1 MKKWLGG
8 LLALVVAIGFGMG
21 WNYMWS
27 KSSRDKESSDPTSV
41 VAEAEETLTD
51 KRIQFRLVDRS
62 NSKSLGTISVE
73 LEDSKI
79 PESEVAGKQ
88 YSKLLEQVKESSKK
102 DYKLLMQYYG
112 LKSSLEGENNGLLN
126 NIVKGT
132 GFKLTTLWKLPEFDS
147 TMGYTLNENEF
158 NSNLGKTFKVSFPF
172 RKTAVVEVPYQRND
186 LTTQIQLKKAD
197 RENKISAIDSYT
209 INGASGI
216 TTSLEFLKYAASDD
230 EYDLSPKQITFSKDN
245 SENIAWLI
253 SKDYVQTKT
262 IIYVDE
268 SGMEIGKLIV
278 KGGLGTTTEASLPKD
293 ISEDYQLKDSAES
306 TFKVTFSELPIY
318 GDEMTV
324 KCVKKQKPS
333 EGGDSSGGGSGG
345 GTTTGTD
352 ESSDSNGDTDTDV
365 NAGDN
370 SGNNAGNNT
379 GNSNANNT
387 TTSVSPFKVYGKKKL
402 YRYSHATFTN
412 NRRVQTHAKKVK
424 AHAPVFTVVGKTT
437 SKTGAARY
445 VLNDGTHITAKADY
459 VGKLYW
465 ASDYRKLYVTH
476 PKGINTYKSTTLN
489 QKVKSLKQGTAV
501 TVKAVAK
508 KGQMTRYRLAD
519 GTYIT
524 GNKQYVSP
532 TKPKTVKQVKAK
544 TRVRVYQD
552 VNLNKVVKTYQ
563 PGKVIKVNGWN
574 HSRGDVHHVS
584 GVKRYKVAGG
594 YITANSKY
602 VKVVK

>member
-1 MKKWLGG
+1 MEKGQPRK
-8 LLALVVAIGFGMG
+8 
-21 WNYMWS
+21 S
-27 KSSRDKESSDPTSV
+27 KIKFEADPGNQEEEKIIVRYVEDSV
-41 VAEAEETLTD
+41 VNPGD
-51 KRIQFRLVDRS
+51 D
-62 NSKSLGTISVE
+62 
-73 LEDSKI
+73 
-79 PESEVAGKQ
+79 
-88 YSKLLEQVKESSKK
+88 
-102 DYKLLMQYYG
+102 
-112 LKSSLEGENNGLLN
+112 
-126 NIVKGT
+126 
-132 GFKLTTLWKLPEFDS
+132 
-147 TMGYTLNENEF
+147 
-158 NSNLGKTFKVSFPF
+158 
-172 RKTAVVEVPYQRND
+172 
-186 LTTQIQLKKAD
+186 
-197 RENKISAIDSYT
+197 
-209 INGASGI
+209 
-216 TTSLEFLKYAASDD
+216 SDD
-230 EYDLSPKQITFSKDN
+230 ES
-245 SENIAWLI
+245 SETENP
-253 SKDYVQTKT
+253 
-262 IIYVDE
+262 
-268 SGMEIGKLIV
+268 
-278 KGGLGTTTEASLPKD
+278 GGGA
-293 ISEDYQLKDSAES
+293 
-306 TFKVTFSELPIY
+306 
-318 GDEMTV
+318 GD
-324 KCVKKQKPS
+324 
-333 EGGDSSGGGSGG
+333 GGGS
-345 GTTTGTD
+345 TTGSND
-352 ESSDSNGDTDTDV
+352 NSGSDNGNDV

-370 SGNNAGNNT
+370 SNNTGNNAGNNT